1 MTEQDNRDN
10 SSRLKALLGPNGPEL
25 TCEQCFEE
33 LDRYVEMEVR
43 GVDADAAV
51 PGMHA
56 HLEGCAACDED
67 HRSLLA
73 LVRDEAPSPPPPP
86 PVE

>member
-1 MTEQDNRDN
+1 
-10 SSRLKALLGPNGPEL
+10 
-25 TCEQCFEE
+25 
-33 LDRYVEMEVR
+33 MEVR

-86 PVE
+86 VE

>member
-1 MTEQDNRDN
+1 MTNREKPDQ
-10 SSRLKALLGPNGPEL
+10 SRLLKALLGPEGPEL

-43 GVDADAAV
+43 GADADTAI
-51 PGMHA
+51 PGMRA
-56 HLEGCAACDED
+56 HLQGCAACDED

-73 LVRDEAPSPPPPP
+73 LVESAPDAPPPPA
-86 PVE
+86 E